1 MDLVR
6 TYGSIDVYDL
16 MTELTEKYGCK
27 VSERTDVIYKV
38 QHTEVYYDSILDR
51 LYANKNL
58 YYDELE
64 KGDF

>member
-1 MDLVR
+1 
-6 TYGSIDVYDL
+6 

-27 VSERTDVIYKV
+27 VSERSDVIYKI
-38 QHTEVYYDSILDR
+38 QDTEVYYDRILDR